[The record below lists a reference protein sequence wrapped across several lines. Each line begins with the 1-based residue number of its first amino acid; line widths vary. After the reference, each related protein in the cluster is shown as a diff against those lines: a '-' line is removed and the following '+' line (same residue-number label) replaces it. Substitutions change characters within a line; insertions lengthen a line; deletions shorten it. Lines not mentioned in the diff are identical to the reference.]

1 MKKDESKSNAV
12 DEKVN
17 FISSAAVQT
26 FPTSSPSIVAHWN
39 PHLDPPS
46 QNPQSIPPMIS
57 HFILPPE
64 EKLLSK
70 EDFLKLWA
78 EHREQ
83 VKKDWK
89 EIFSKISILNI

>member
-39 PHLDPPS
+39 PPLDPPS
-46 QNPQSIPPMIS
+46 QTHNLQ
-57 HFILPPE
+57 
-64 EKLLSK
+64 
-70 EDFLKLWA
+70 DFPFYTSTRRKFPLK
-78 EHREQ
+78 
-83 VKKDWK
+83 K
-89 EIFSKISILNI
+89 